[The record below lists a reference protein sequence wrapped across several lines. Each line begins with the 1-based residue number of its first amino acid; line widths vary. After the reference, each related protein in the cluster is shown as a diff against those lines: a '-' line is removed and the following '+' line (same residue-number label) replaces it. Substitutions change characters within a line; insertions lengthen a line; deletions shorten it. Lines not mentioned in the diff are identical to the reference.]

1 MFVEATV
8 SAKVERM
15 AKAICGN
22 NERHPALKELAI
34 TIAQNQIVLLQIR
47 AARKALFE
55 QRMIDQ
61 KLEGLEERVPDL
73 PNNEEW
79 ALAFPGLVR
88 DRACPAAKFVQRP
101 DQRSLRR
108 SSHGT
113 SCAMLPASQP
123 VEGFQRT
130 LPELKRLD
138 RYERRATSRRN
149 RAIRLFTAISVC
161 RSSLGIGLRGGKDT

>member
-73 PNNEEW
+73 PNDEEW
-79 ALAFPGLVR
+79 ALAFPGHVR
-88 DRACPAAKFVQRP
+88 GRACPALRHAPSFATCRRVSTHVARTKAV
-101 DQRSLRR
+101 RSL
-108 SSHGT
+108 
-113 SCAMLPASQP
+113 
-123 VEGFQRT
+123 
-130 LPELKRLD
+130 
-138 RYERRATSRRN
+138 
-149 RAIRLFTAISVC
+149 
-161 RSSLGIGLRGGKDT
+161 